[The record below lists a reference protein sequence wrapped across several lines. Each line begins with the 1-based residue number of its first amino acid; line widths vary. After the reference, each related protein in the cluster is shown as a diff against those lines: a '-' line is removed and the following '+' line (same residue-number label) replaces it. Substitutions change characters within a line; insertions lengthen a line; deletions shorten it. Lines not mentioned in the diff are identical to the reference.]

1 MDACG
6 SRGGGGEFMGDLSAG
21 EDVGRCGSF
30 GGTRLTAVSQSR
42 AIIRSVAGLASEEM
56 ETSS

>member
-1 MDACG
+1 
-6 SRGGGGEFMGDLSAG
+6 MGDLSAG